1 MMSETGLPLTETGPP
16 PAGTCRLA
24 PVWVTWISQC
34 SGAIS
39 GSFSRTVTSPAE
51 PILFTPWFSSTCE
64 CSPLGNT
71 SFMSALLRTRGQALP
86 GAATAAVYP
95 WADTTVTGD
104 APASLHHTQM
114 GAPGALATAL
124 VRTGRRFVRA
134 IRAGQVRL
142 AIVRQHHPLAGF
154 LGVDRQHRRHRHL
167 HRVADAAEAGQE
179 AHAVVVHHQLRDR
192 PWSDVQHDLAVLHR
206 RGRHAHALALGI
218 HQQVRGHAVVV
229 DPLVQRP
236 QQVRTIGAH

>member
-39 GSFSRTVTSPAE
+39 GSFRRTVTSPAE

-71 SFMSALLRTRGQALP
+71 SFMSALLRIRGQALP

-95 WADTTVTGD
+95 WADTTVTGR
-104 APASLHHTQM
+104 SEEHTSELQSREN
-114 GAPGALATAL
+114 L
-124 VRTGRRFVRA
+124 VC
-134 IRAGQVRL
+134 RL
-142 AIVRQHHPLAGF
+142 L
-154 LGVDRQHRRHRHL
+154 LEKKNL
-167 HRVADAAEAGQE
+167 K
-179 AHAVVVHHQLRDR
+179 
-192 PWSDVQHDLAVLHR
+192 
-206 RGRHAHALALGI
+206 
-218 HQQVRGHAVVV
+218 
-229 DPLVQRP
+229 
-236 QQVRTIGAH
+236 